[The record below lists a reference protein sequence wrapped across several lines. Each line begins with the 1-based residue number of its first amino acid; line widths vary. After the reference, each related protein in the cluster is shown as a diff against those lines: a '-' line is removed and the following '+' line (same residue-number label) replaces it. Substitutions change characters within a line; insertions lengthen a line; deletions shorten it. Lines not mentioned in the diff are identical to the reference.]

1 MMGDVTMPT
10 FDPTQKRMSTQLSS
24 GDVALN
30 MENPDEMDNAPG
42 NELNKH
48 NFDTISI
55 NSASTANSEMVLISS
70 QEGRRP
76 RRPISQ
82 ETPGTDRMIDNRGY
96 IRPDQQRGARSRSP
110 SPNNQDLSIE
120 NLRQFENGSLGVHR
134 DQRGRARSL
143 MDLRVAALTGEA
155 QKQGNDAPLSNLYK
169 SKSIENILTGQV
181 HRLVPQSS
189 PNGSTT
195 SEARNK
201 GGRGIWAQQKRR
213 EMQDSA
219 F

>member
-1 MMGDVTMPT
+1 MPT
-10 FDPTQKRMSTQLSS
+10 YDPTQKRMSK
-24 GDVALN
+24 GDIVLN
-30 MENPDEMDNAPG
+30 MGNDDEMDNAALG
-42 NELNKH
+42 RELNKQ
-48 NFDTISI
+48 NLDTISI

-70 QEGRRP
+70 QDGRRP
-76 RRPISQ
+76 RRPVSQ
-82 ETPGTDRMIDNRGY
+82 EVPGSEQPMVDNRGY
-96 IRPDQQRGARSRSP
+96 IRPEQRRGARSRSP
-110 SPNNQDLSIE
+110 SPNSQDLSIE
-120 NLRQFENGSLGVHR
+120 NLRKFDNGSLAVYK

-143 MDLRVAALTGEA
+143 VDLRVAALTGEA
-155 QKQGNDAPLSNLYK
+155 QKQGNNGQASNLYK

-181 HRLVPQSS
+181 HKLAPQSS

-201 GGRGIWAQQKRR
+201 GGRGIWAQQKKR